1 MILSDQVEVMPQSA
15 RKVLEQHFGKPVEW
29 SALQSGATRHLLFQ
43 AQVDD
48 RYWVARIDP
57 GTPRAPGVDPVR
69 EQQVLAT
76 IQEQVWAIQ
85 PKLYLPESGV
95 MLMQSAGRV
104 IERDGL
110 TPAQIEQICQSVD
123 QMHSISAVPLLDYAS
138 LFAAYRRVF
147 SEGQPGLVQLIDE
160 TEWLLADLPDIGEC
174 LVHHD
179 LHTGNL
185 LWGHGLTLIDWEY
198 AGRGNPW
205 LDYATLER
213 DIGLSLQQLQQFK
226 RLSGFTAV
234 QLEHELARA
243 IQVVDQLENIWR
255 HFIQPPTE
263 E

>member
-1 MILSDQVEVMPQSA
+1 
-15 RKVLEQHFGKPVEW
+15 
-29 SALQSGATRHLLFQ
+29 
-43 AQVDD
+43 
-48 RYWVARIDP
+48 
-57 GTPRAPGVDPVR
+57 
-69 EQQVLAT
+69 
-76 IQEQVWAIQ
+76 
-85 PKLYLPESGV
+85 
-95 MLMQSAGRV
+95 
-104 IERDGL
+104 
-110 TPAQIEQICQSVD
+110 
-123 QMHSISAVPLLDYAS
+123 
-138 LFAAYRRVF
+138 
-147 SEGQPGLVQLIDE
+147 VQLSDE
-160 TEWLLADLPDIGEC
+160 TEWLWADLPDIGEC

-243 IQVVDQLENIWR
+243 IQVVDQLESIWR

>member
-1 MILSDQVEVMPQSA
+1 MILSDQIEVMPQSA
-15 RKVLEQHFGKPVEW
+15 RKVLEQHFGKPVKW

-48 RYWVARIDP
+48 RHWIARIDP
-57 GTPRAPGVDPVR
+57 GTPTAPGVNPVR
-69 EQQVLAT
+69 EQQVLAA
-76 IQEQVWAIQ
+76 IQEQSWAVQ
-85 PKLYLPESGV
+85 PELCLPELGI
-95 MLMQSAGRV
+95 MLMQSAGRA
-104 IERDGL
+104 IERDEL
-110 TPAQIEQICQSVD
+110 SREQIQQICESVD

-138 LFAAYRRVF
+138 LFSAYRDF
-147 SEGQPGLVQLIDE
+147 FAKGQPGLAQLIDE
-160 TEWLLADLPDIGEC
+160 TELLLADLPDIGQC

-185 LWGHGLTLIDWEY
+185 LWDQELTLIDWEY

-213 DIGLSLQQLQQFK
+213 DIGLSLQQLQHFK
-226 RLSGFTAV
+226 RLSGFSAA

-243 IQVVDQLENIWR
+243 IQVVDQLESIWR
-255 HFIQPPTE
+255 HYVQLPTE